1 MSDAAGAGAT
11 PSLSV
16 VIPTRGRPASL
27 LRALRALALQDLQAD
42 AFEVIVAV
50 DGVDDPTRDAIASF
64 RAPYVL
70 RTVDGPGRG
79 RAAAS
84 NAALGHAR
92 GDVILILDDDMEPAP
107 ACLRC
112 HRRHHAAGT
121 RVCVLGAVPVRVDPD
136 TSRAGRFIS
145 WKFGLHLR
153 RLSDP
158 RHVFALRDFYS
169 GNTSIRRDV
178 LLDVGLFDEAFERYG
193 NEDVELSLRLR
204 ERGVA
209 LLYDGEA
216 VSDQH
221 YEKNLAALSRDT
233 FEKGTTAV
241 LLARAHPGT
250 FPELQLANYRAHH
263 ALAWRAVR
271 AALLSLTRTYGRAAT
286 AVLRFAQVVEHTPLA
301 RPLFYVLLLD
311 YFYWLGVDSVL
322 AHDGTE
328 PGPLTE
334 LAADLRDGPIRL
346 LLHR

>member
-1 MSDAAGAGAT
+1 MNDASAEAA

-16 VIPTRGRPASL
+16 VIPTRRRPASL
-27 LRALRALALQDLQAD
+27 LRALRALARQDLPAE
-42 AFEVIVAV
+42 AFEVIVSV
-50 DGVDDPTRDAIASF
+50 DGVDDATRDAVASF

-70 RTVDGPGRG
+70 RSVDGPGRG
-79 RAAAS
+79 RAAAC

-92 GDVILILDDDMEPAP
+92 NDVVLILDDDMEPAP
-107 ACLRC
+107 ACLRR
-112 HRRHHAAGT
+112 HLRHHADGT
-121 RVCVLGAVPVRVDPD
+121 RVCVLGAVPVRIDGD

-145 WKFGLHLR
+145 WKFDLHLR

-178 LLDVGLFDEAFERYG
+178 LVDVGLFDEAFKRYG

-216 VSDQH
+216 VSEQH

-233 FEKGTTAV
+233 FDKGTTAV

-250 FPELQLANYRAHH
+250 FSELQLANYRVHH
-263 ALAWRAVR
+263 RVAWRALR
-271 AALLSLTRTYGRAAT
+271 AALLSLTRAHGGVAA
-286 AVLRFAQVVEHTPLA
+286 ALLRIAQVVERTPFA

-322 AHDGTE
+322 AQGETE

-334 LAADLRDGPIRL
+334 LAADLRYGPIRL

>member
-1 MSDAAGAGAT
+1 MTSV
-11 PSLSV
+11 SV
-16 VIPTRGRPASL
+16 VIPTRGRPTSV
-27 LRALRALALQDLQAD
+27 LRALRALALQDLPAD
-42 AFEVIVAV
+42 AFEVIVSI
-50 DGVDDPTRDAIASF
+50 DGADDPTRSAIASF

-79 RAAAS
+79 RAAAC
-84 NAALGHAR
+84 NAALGHA
-92 GDVILILDDDMEPAP
+92 GNDVVVVLDDDMEPAP

-112 HRRHHAAGT
+112 HRRHHADGT
-121 RVCVLGAVPVRVDPD
+121 RVCVLGAVPVRVDAD

-145 WKFGLHLR
+145 WKFDRHLR

-178 LLDVGLFDEAFERYG
+178 LLDVGLFDESFKRYG

-204 ERGVA
+204 ERNVA
-209 LLYDGEA
+209 LVYDGEA
-216 VSDQH
+216 TSDQH
-221 YEKNLAALSRDT
+221 YEKDLAALSRDT

-241 LLARAHPGT
+241 LLARAHPST

-263 ALAWRAVR
+263 PVAWRVLR
-271 AALLSLTRTYGRAAT
+271 AALLSLTRAHAGVAA
-286 AVLRFAQVVEHTPLA
+286 AVLRIAQAVERTPLA

-322 AHDGTE
+322 VQDEAE